1 VDNQNHNVLNDDRIG
16 KLLLKFSLPAFLG
29 LFVMTLYNVVDTI
42 FIGRYVGSLGI
53 AGLSIAFP
61 VQMLIL
67 GVGQMIGVGGASVI
81 SRALGANNPQK
92 AKKTLGNAI
101 SISIIVSI
109 VITAVGIANSE
120 SLLRLMGAS
129 NDVLPY
135 ASDYTVIILIGTI
148 AQIFA
153 LTLSSTVRA
162 EGNARVPMISMIIG
176 GVANI
181 GLDAVFV
188 INLGMGTQGAAI
200 ATVIGQVISVIYL
213 LRYYYSG
220 RSSLDLSFRNLC
232 IVGEYIK
239 EILAIGV
246 ASFVQFFATGISA
259 VFINRVLGS
268 YGGDIA
274 ISAYGIINRVAMFTI
289 MPGMVIGQG
298 LQPIL
303 GFNYGAKRYDRA
315 LKSIKISII
324 VATACNIVI
333 FLVLHFLPE
342 PIIRIFTTDSALVE
356 MSVHVAKYVFLV
368 VYVMGIGILGS
379 LIFQSVGRVT
389 QSLVTAIVRPLAL
402 ILLVFTLPKL
412 WQTDGVWLSFPIADA
427 IAFALSLVLL
437 INQIKSLKNTDSPQ
451 VVDVSK

>member
-220 RSSLDLSFRNLC
+220 RSSLDLSFRNLR

>member
-1 VDNQNHNVLNDDRIG
+1 MDNQNHNVLNDDRIG

-220 RSSLDLSFRNLC
+220 RSSLDLSFRNLR